1 MTNAP
6 WLFGRIM
13 AVCILAISTLSLR
26 AGMDNVVVSFSTVG
40 PDVYDDGRQVLD
52 GECYALCWTPTGLT
66 FDGIDAEGNAL
77 GGAQVVLKAPVAK
90 DAHCPNILFEIDGEY
105 ARKNFRDGRWSV
117 VMLDTRRFATDQD
130 GVILKG
136 EDGLPIAEK
145 WGMASSVVNGYGE
158 TGAEVAGSMTAAR
171 PFKSVLSNRR
181 SVLPE
186 KGRGFRI
193 RDMKVVDGNV
203 YLYVQGTLSSVRYG
217 LRSGVRPDSLADDGE
232 RRYGKTDGDLV
243 IIRPQRAGGEF
254 FSFESVQG
262 E

>member
-1 MTNAP
+1 MTNAS
-6 WLFGRIM
+6 WFFGRVM
-13 AVCILAISTLSLR
+13 AGCILASSALSLQ
-26 AGMDNVVVSFSTVG
+26 AGMDNVVLSFSTVG
-40 PDVYDDGRQVLD
+40 PDAYDDGRRVLD
-52 GECYALCWTPTGLT
+52 GECYALCWTPTGST
-66 FDGIDAEGNAL
+66 FGGIDAEGNAL
-77 GGAQVVLKAPVAK
+77 GGARIVLKAPVAK

-105 ARKNFRDGRWSV
+105 ARKNFRDGQWSV
-117 VMLDTRRFATDQD
+117 VMLDTRRFATDKD
-130 GVILKG
+130 GIVLKG
-136 EDGLPIAEK
+136 EDGLPVVEK
-145 WGMASSVVNGYGE
+145 WGAASSVVNGYGE

-171 PFKSVLSNRR
+171 SFKSVLSNRR

-217 LRSGVRPDSLADDGE
+217 LRSGERPDSLADDGE